1 MLDNLKGKRVILA
14 SGSPRR
20 RQLLGGLE
28 IDFTVRLI
36 DGIDETYPDGMA
48 MAEIPKYISRRKAEA
63 YVPTMASDEIII
75 TADTIVW
82 ADGEVLGKP
91 HTPDEAVSMLRRL
104 SGRTHQVVTG
114 VTVLSAD
121 RRETFACVT
130 AVTFDTLSEAEMQHY
145 VADYKPLDK
154 AGAYGIQEYIGYIG
168 VTGISGSYF
177 NVMGLPV
184 QKLYRVLLTF

>member
-1 MLDNLKGKRVILA
+1 MLDNLKGKKVILA

-130 AVTFDTLSEAEMQHY
+130 DVTFDTLSEAEMQHY

-168 VTGISGSYF
+168 VTGYF

>member
-82 ADGEVLGKP
+82 ADGKVLGKP

-130 AVTFDTLSEAEMQHY
+130 DVTFDTLSEAEMQHY

>member
-1 MLDNLKGKRVILA
+1 MLDNLKGRRVILA

-20 RQLLGGLE
+20 RQLLDGLE

-36 DGIDETYPDGMA
+36 NGIDETYPDGMA

-130 AVTFDTLSEAEMQHY
+130 DVTFDTLSEAEMQHY

>member
-36 DGIDETYPDGMA
+36 DGIDETYPDGMV
-48 MAEIPKYISRRKAEA
+48 MAEIPQYISRRKAEA
-63 YVPTMASDEIII
+63 YVPTMTSDEIII

-130 AVTFDTLSEAEMQHY
+130 DVTFDTLSEAEMQHY

-177 NVMGLPV
+177 NVMGLPI

>member
-1 MLDNLKGKRVILA
+1 MLDNLKGKKVILA

-63 YVPTMASDEIII
+63 YLPTMASDEIII

-130 AVTFDTLSEAEMQHY
+130 DVTFDTLSEAEMQHY

>member
-1 MLDNLKGKRVILA
+1 MDNLKGKRVILA

-130 AVTFDTLSEAEMQHY
+130 DVTFDTLSEAEMQHY

>member
-130 AVTFDTLSEAEMQHY
+130 DVTFDTLSEAEMQHY

>member
-1 MLDNLKGKRVILA
+1 MLDNLKGKKVILA

-20 RQLLGGLE
+20 RQLLDGLE

-36 DGIDETYPDGMA
+36 NGIDETYPDGMA

-91 HTPDEAVSMLRRL
+91 RTPDEAVSMLRRL

-130 AVTFDTLSEAEMQHY
+130 DVTFDTLSEAEMQHY

>member
-1 MLDNLKGKRVILA
+1 MDNLKGKKVILA

-130 AVTFDTLSEAEMQHY
+130 DVTFDTLSEAEMQHY

>member
-1 MLDNLKGKRVILA
+1 MLDNLKGRRVILA

-36 DGIDETYPDGMA
+36 DGIDETYPDGMV
-48 MAEIPKYISRRKAEA
+48 MAEIPQYISRRKAEA
-63 YVPTMASDEIII
+63 YVPTMTSDEIII

-130 AVTFDTLSEAEMQHY
+130 DVTFDTLSEAEMQHY

>member
-63 YVPTMASDEIII
+63 YVPTMTSDEIII

-130 AVTFDTLSEAEMQHY
+130 DVTFDTLSEAEMQHY

>member
-130 AVTFDTLSEAEMQHY
+130 DVTFDTLSEAEMHHY

>member
-1 MLDNLKGKRVILA
+1 MLDNLKGRRVILA

-48 MAEIPKYISRRKAEA
+48 MAEIPQYISRRKAEA
-63 YVPTMASDEIII
+63 YVPTMTSDEIII

-130 AVTFDTLSEAEMQHY
+130 DVTFDTLSEAEMQHY

>member
-1 MLDNLKGKRVILA
+1 MLDNLKGRRVILA

-28 IDFTVRLI
+28 IEFTVRLI

-130 AVTFDTLSEAEMQHY
+130 DVTFDTLSEAEMQHY

>member
-1 MLDNLKGKRVILA
+1 MLDNIKGKRVILA

-130 AVTFDTLSEAEMQHY
+130 DVTFDTLSEAEMQHY

>member
-36 DGIDETYPDGMA
+36 NGIDETYPDGMA
-48 MAEIPKYISRRKAEA
+48 MAEIPQYISRRKAEA

-130 AVTFDTLSEAEMQHY
+130 DVTFDTLSEAEMQHY

>member
-130 AVTFDTLSEAEMQHY
+130 DVTFDTLSEAEMQHY

-154 AGAYGIQEYIGYIG
+154 AGAYGIQESIGYIG

>member
-1 MLDNLKGKRVILA
+1 MLDNLKGRRVILA

-36 DGIDETYPDGMA
+36 DDIDQTYPDGMA
-48 MAEIPKYISRRKAEA
+48 MAEIPQYISRRKAEA

-130 AVTFDTLSEAEMQHY
+130 DVTFDTLSEAEMQHY

>member
-1 MLDNLKGKRVILA
+1 MLDNLKGRRVILA

-48 MAEIPKYISRRKAEA
+48 MAEIPQYISRRKAEA

-130 AVTFDTLSEAEMQHY
+130 DVTFDTLSEAEMQHY

-168 VTGISGSYF
+168 VTDISGSYF

>member
-1 MLDNLKGKRVILA
+1 MLDNLKGRRVILA

-130 AVTFDTLSEAEMQHY
+130 DVTFDTLSEAEMQHY

>member
-48 MAEIPKYISRRKAEA
+48 MAEIPQYISRRKAEA
-63 YVPTMASDEIII
+63 YVPTMTSDEIII

-130 AVTFDTLSEAEMQHY
+130 DVTFDTLSEAEMQHY

>member
-1 MLDNLKGKRVILA
+1 MLDNLKGKKVILA

-48 MAEIPKYISRRKAEA
+48 MAEIPKYISLRKAEA

-130 AVTFDTLSEAEMQHY
+130 DVTFDTLSEAEMQHY

>member
-1 MLDNLKGKRVILA
+1 MLDNLKGRRVILA

-114 VTVLSAD
+114 VTVLSAN

-130 AVTFDTLSEAEMQHY
+130 DVTFDTLSEAEMQHY

>member
-36 DGIDETYPDGMA
+36 NGIDETYPDGMA

-114 VTVLSAD
+114 VTVLSAN

-130 AVTFDTLSEAEMQHY
+130 DVTFDTLSEAEMQHY

>member
-48 MAEIPKYISRRKAEA
+48 MAEIPKYISCRKAEA

-130 AVTFDTLSEAEMQHY
+130 DVTFDTLSEAEMQHY

>member
-130 AVTFDTLSEAEMQHY
+130 DVTFDTLSEAEMQHY
-145 VADYKPLDK
+145 VIDYKPLDK

>member
-91 HTPDEAVSMLRRL
+91 HTPNEAVSMLRRL

-130 AVTFDTLSEAEMQHY
+130 DVTFDTLSEAEMQHY

>member
-1 MLDNLKGKRVILA
+1 MLDNLKGRKVILA

-130 AVTFDTLSEAEMQHY
+130 DVTFDTLSEAEMRHY

>member
-1 MLDNLKGKRVILA
+1 MDNLKGRRVILA

-48 MAEIPKYISRRKAEA
+48 MAEIPQYISRRKAEA
-63 YVPTMASDEIII
+63 YVLTMTSDEIII

-130 AVTFDTLSEAEMQHY
+130 DVTFDTLSEAEMQHY

>member
-91 HTPDEAVSMLRRL
+91 HTTDEAVSMLRRL

-130 AVTFDTLSEAEMQHY
+130 DVTFDTLSEAEMQHY

-184 QKLYRVLLTF
+184 QKLYRVLQTF

>member
-1 MLDNLKGKRVILA
+1 MLDNLKGKRVVLA

-130 AVTFDTLSEAEMQHY
+130 DVTFDTLSEAEMQHY

>member
-1 MLDNLKGKRVILA
+1 MLDNLKGRRVILA

-48 MAEIPKYISRRKAEA
+48 KAEIPQYISRRKAEA

-130 AVTFDTLSEAEMQHY
+130 DVTFDTLSEAEMQHY

>member
-1 MLDNLKGKRVILA
+1 MLDNLKVKRVILA

-48 MAEIPKYISRRKAEA
+48 MAEIPQYISRRKAEA
-63 YVPTMASDEIII
+63 YVPTMTSDEIII

-130 AVTFDTLSEAEMQHY
+130 DVTFDTLSEAEMQHY

>member
-1 MLDNLKGKRVILA
+1 MLDNLKGRRVILA

-36 DGIDETYPDGMA
+36 NGIDETYPDGMA

-130 AVTFDTLSEAEMQHY
+130 DVTFDTLSEAEMQHY

>member
-20 RQLLGGLE
+20 RQLLDGLE

-130 AVTFDTLSEAEMQHY
+130 DVTFDTLSEAEMQHY

>member
-1 MLDNLKGKRVILA
+1 MLDNLKGRRVILA

-28 IDFTVRLI
+28 IEFTVRLI

-48 MAEIPKYISRRKAEA
+48 MAEIPQYISRRKAEA

-130 AVTFDTLSEAEMQHY
+130 DVTFDTLSEAEMQHY

>member
-1 MLDNLKGKRVILA
+1 MLENLKGKRVILA

-36 DGIDETYPDGMA
+36 DGIDETYPDGMV
-48 MAEIPKYISRRKAEA
+48 MAEIPQYISRRKAEA
-63 YVPTMASDEIII
+63 YVPTMTSDEIII

-130 AVTFDTLSEAEMQHY
+130 DVTFDTLSEAEMQHY

>member
-1 MLDNLKGKRVILA
+1 MDNLKGKRVILA

-20 RQLLGGLE
+20 RQLLDGLE

-82 ADGEVLGKP
+82 LKGKVLGKP
-91 HTPDEAVSMLRRL
+91 HNAQDAIDMLHTL
-104 SGRTHQVVTG
+104 SGQRHQVFTG
-114 VTVLSAD
+114 VCLTTTEWQKSFHISSTVEFADLSDEEIEYYVD
-121 RRETFACVT
+121 RYR
-130 AVTFDTLSEAEMQHY
+130 
-145 VADYKPLDK
+145 PLDK
-154 AGAYGIQEYIGYIG
+154 AGAYGIQEWIGYIG
-168 VTGISGSYF
+168 VKSISGSFY
-177 NVMGLPV
+177 NVMGLPI
-184 QKLYRVLLTF
+184 QKLYEVLKKL

>member
-91 HTPDEAVSMLRRL
+91 HTPDEAISMLRRL
-104 SGRTHQVVTG
+104 SGRTHHVVTG

-130 AVTFDTLSEAEMQHY
+130 DVTFDTLSEAEMQHY

>member
-1 MLDNLKGKRVILA
+1 MLDNLKGKSVILA

-91 HTPDEAVSMLRRL
+91 HTPHEAVSMLRRL

-130 AVTFDTLSEAEMQHY
+130 DVTFDTLSEAEMQHY